1 MSAQPPATLSGG
13 AEMLAVE
20 VSTSSRGPRN
30 SMIRSRRIKLQ
41 IFRVTIFLLVGAFL
55 LVPIGAMVE
64 FSTRGNSVT
73 SPRTLGA
80 WSAIGQVPELATAIS
95 YSLQLAA
102 ITSIAMLI
110 LLLPT
115 MVWVRLRLPSLNR
128 IIEFICLLPLTVPAI
143 ALVVGMV
150 PLYRWIGPNLSDSIL
165 TLSFAYLILVL
176 PYTYRTLDAGLAAID
191 LKTLTE
197 AARSLGA
204 GWGTVMLRVVVPNMS
219 SAILNASLL
228 AVALVLG
235 EFTFANLLAFENLQ
249 VAILYVGLVSATTS
263 IAVAVASL
271 LFAFILLM
279 ILSFVG
285 RPKDRVARAEETIVP
300 GPLAPSLTGPK

>member
-1 MSAQPPATLSGG
+1 
-13 AEMLAVE
+13 
-20 VSTSSRGPRN
+20 VS
-30 SMIRSRRIKLQ
+30 RSRRLKLR
-41 IFRVTIFLLVGAFL
+41 IFRVTVFVVMGAFFLL
-55 LVPIGAMVE
+55 PIGAMFE
-64 FSTRGNSVT
+64 FSTRGNGVT
-73 SPRTLGA
+73 TPRTLDA
-80 WSAIGQVPELATAIS
+80 WKAILNVPELAQAIS
-95 YSLQLAA
+95 ASLQLAA
-102 ITSIAMLI
+102 ITSIAMLV

-115 MVWVRLRLPSLNR
+115 MVWVRLRLPGLSRVVEL
-128 IIEFICLLPLTVPAI
+128 ICLLPLTVPAI

-204 GWGTVMLRVVVPNMS
+204 GWGTIMMRVIVPNMS
-219 SAILNASLL
+219 SAILNACLL

-249 VAILYVGLVSATTS
+249 VAILYVGLVSASTS

-271 LFAFILLM
+271 LFAFVLLM
-279 ILSFVG
+279 ILAFVG
-285 RPKDRVARAEETIVP
+285 RPRERLARVEE
-300 GPLAPSLTGPK
+300 A

>member
-1 MSAQPPATLSGG
+1 MS
-13 AEMLAVE
+13 
-20 VSTSSRGPRN
+20 
-30 SMIRSRRIKLQ
+30 RSRRRKLQ
-41 IFRVTIFLLVGAFL
+41 VFRTAVFLVMGAFF
-55 LVPIGAMVE
+55 LVPIGAMFE
-64 FSTRGNSVT
+64 FSTRGNGVT
-73 SPRTLGA
+73 APRTLDA
-80 WSAIGQVPELATAIS
+80 WTAIGKVPDLLPAIS
-95 YSLQLAA
+95 VSLQLAA
-102 ITSIAMLI
+102 ITAVSMLV

-115 MVWVRLRLPSLNR
+115 MVWVRLRLPGLSR
-128 IIEFICLLPLTVPAI
+128 IVEFICLLPLTVPAI

-165 TLSFAYLILVL
+165 TLAFAYLILVL

-191 LKTLTE
+191 LKTLSE

-219 SAILNASLL
+219 SAILNACLL

-249 VAILYVGLVSATTS
+249 VAIFFVGSVSAGTS

-271 LFAFILLM
+271 LFAFVLLM

-285 RPKDRVARAEETIVP
+285 RPRERVAREEPIGIP
-300 GPLAPSLTGPK
+300 GPFGPPAMPQGL